1 VNTPWRL
8 FPAAPAKLAPL
19 VGMLVGAVGAAAY
32 WLSAQVWPTSVAVV
46 LSMLATVLVTGG
58 LHERGLARDVL
69 GMLFL
74 LFIKYNALMALSA
87 ANLAFPLPEH
97 VALGVVMIAGH
108 AASRALA
115 ATARMSSGDL
125 VFALA
130 VGFAPAAIMGVPGL
144 MGLAAAIL
152 VRMAFAAYL
161 KRFAVAAVDTVDA
174 VQQLTEVSFYLGA
187 LAAWKFV

>member
-1 VNTPWRL
+1 MNTPWRL

-115 ATARMSSGDL
+115 ATVRMSSGDL

>member
-1 VNTPWRL
+1 MNTPWRL

-46 LSMLATVLVTGG
+46 LSMLATVLVAGG

-87 ANLAFPLPEH
+87 ANLAFPLPEY
-97 VALGVVMIAGH
+97 VALGVIMIAGH

-130 VGFAPAAIMGVPGL
+130 LGFAPAAIMGVPGL

-161 KRFAVAAVDTVDA
+161 KRFAAAAVDTVDA

>member
-1 VNTPWRL
+1 MNTPWRL

>member
-1 VNTPWRL
+1 MNTPWRL

-58 LHERGLARDVL
+58 LHERALARDVL
-69 GMLFL
+69 GTLFL

-87 ANLAFPLPEH
+87 ANLAFPLPEY
-97 VALGVVMIAGH
+97 VALGVIMIAGH

-130 VGFAPAAIMGVPGL
+130 LGFAPAAIMGVPGL

-161 KRFAVAAVDTVDA
+161 KRFAAAAGDTVDA

>member
-1 VNTPWRL
+1 MNTPWRL

-58 LHERGLARDVL
+58 LQCRRLAHDVL
-69 GMLFL
+69 GTLFL

-87 ANLAFPLPEH
+87 ANLAFPLPEY
-97 VALGVVMIAGH
+97 VALGVIMIAGH

-130 VGFAPAAIMGVPGL
+130 LPRRRSWAC
-144 MGLAAAIL
+144 
-152 VRMAFAAYL
+152 R
-161 KRFAVAAVDTVDA
+161 
-174 VQQLTEVSFYLGA
+174 VSWGWLPRSSC
-187 LAAWKFV
+187 AWRSPP